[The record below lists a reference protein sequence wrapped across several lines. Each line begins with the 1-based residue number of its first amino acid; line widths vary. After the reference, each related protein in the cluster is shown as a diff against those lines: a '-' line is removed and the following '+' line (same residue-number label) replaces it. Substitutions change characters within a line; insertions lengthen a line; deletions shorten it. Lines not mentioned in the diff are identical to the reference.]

1 MVKFAEP
8 ILGPQVK
15 LLTPEDAARVE
26 ARCIDQEYVAIDSA
40 CGQRP

>member
-1 MVKFAEP
+1 MVKFGAEP
-8 ILGPQVK
+8 IGPQVK

-26 ARCIDQEYVAIDSA
+26 ARCIDHEYVAIDSA